1 MKRNNLKIISL
12 MFFFRLCKIWDNDK
26 MRFKFSSI
34 ERYIV
39 LFYYVFLSQTL
50 TYTFYYINFVQS
62 EKYKF
67 IFCILVLLIALID
80 TFLLKDQ
87 KNNYLIYK
95 IILLFK
101 FFLIVIHNNKLEIY
115 QQIIDVSTLSN
126 NNKTMATT
134 SIITTNILYNSIFNG
149 NQTLIHFQN
158 LQDVIWKFDF
168 YNSSILL
175 IAFINFAYHMIFYI
189 NSTDKQIF
197 KLWWDNFFFSISP
210 FKFL

>member
-1 MKRNNLKIISL
+1 
-12 MFFFRLCKIWDNDK
+12 

-39 LFYYVFLSQTL
+39 LFYYIFLSQTL

-134 SIITTNILYNSIFNG
+134 SIITTNLLYNSIFSG
-149 NQTLIHFQN
+149 NQTLIHFQ
-158 LQDVIWKFDF
+158 
-168 YNSSILL
+168 
-175 IAFINFAYHMIFYI
+175 
-189 NSTDKQIF
+189 
-197 KLWWDNFFFSISP
+197 KLVS
-210 FKFL
+210 KFLFYKNL

>member
-1 MKRNNLKIISL
+1 
-12 MFFFRLCKIWDNDK
+12 

-39 LFYYVFLSQTL
+39 LFYYIFLSQTL

-134 SIITTNILYNSIFNG
+134 SIITTNLLYNSIFSG
-149 NQTLIHFQN
+149 NQTLIHFQK
-158 LQDVIWKFDF
+158 LEDVIWKFDF
-168 YNSSILL
+168 YNASILL
-175 IAFINFAYHMIFYI
+175 IAFINFAYHMMFYI

-197 KLWWDNFFFSISP
+197 KLW
-210 FKFL
+210 